1 MSWISVESFW
11 HLPNKLGTSLFCL
24 GTLVLVFLQGSSW
37 IEQPNISKY
46 LFKELHEK
54 SVVFWGG
61 LEPQNIVVILSIFGG
76 CQGNPDDEEAT
87 WIWLEMSQMWIVC
100 SMWWHDVMEKWFR
113 FCDSLSNS
121 WSHSILGFLY
131 LVRQRRSSTGWLE
144 QRSQCECHA

>member
-1 MSWISVESFW
+1 MSLPEGICRCFFKDKTGWVRVFFN
-11 HLPNKLGTSLFCL
+11 HLGHPFKTKALFCL
-24 GTLVLVFLQGSSW
+24 GTLVLVFLQGSRW
-37 IEQPNISKY
+37 IEQPNISQY
-46 LFKELHEK
+46 QFKELHEK

-113 FCDSLSNS
+113 FVVSLSCS
-121 WSHSILGFLY
+121 LSHSILGFL
-131 LVRQRRSSTGWLE
+131 
-144 QRSQCECHA
+144 